1 MPQVYNFIGNN
12 DDAFI
17 AALSKAIEPH
27 DQRFIAPAMTQ
38 PEMDRRTLAWLEK
51 DWKAFAE
58 ERIKEPEYAEK
69 LAGKDYLL

>member
-1 MPQVYNFIGNN
+1 
-12 DDAFI
+12 
-17 AALSKAIEPH
+17 
-27 DQRFIAPAMTQ
+27 MTQ

-58 ERIKEPEYAEK
+58 ERIKEPEYAER